1 MAGVR
6 RNFVWAAT
14 RDRIQLNLLLMTAE
28 ELLIGVQPIPLFFK
42 ILNHE
47 EGSLAIYPQG
57 SSDML
62 AYL

>member
-1 MAGVR
+1 
-6 RNFVWAAT
+6 
-14 RDRIQLNLLLMTAE
+14 MTAE